1 MTDTANSKVS
11 TAPTAPMTPRAFV
24 EQLERLAATR
34 PAAEVVAFYDRF
46 GPTIQLLLRGNDR
59 LSVAAIMEVADT
71 VVEHEAAAPANG
83 SAKASS
89 RGVGPAEAAARTGAH
104 S

>member
-1 MTDTANSKVS
+1 MTDFADTTATKTPNV
-11 TAPTAPMTPRAFV
+11 PTSMTPRAFV

-46 GPTIQLLLRGNDR
+46 APNVQPLLRGDER
-59 LSVAAIMEVADT
+59 LAEAAIMEIADT
-71 VVEHEAAAPANG
+71 VVEYQAAP
-83 SAKASS
+83 
-89 RGVGPAEAAARTGAH
+89 PAGR